1 MQACPAG
8 LLPQLEQG
16 GLVERLAVLG
26 RGAGPPRQNTNSSC
40 EKSWHAQNYALR
52 LLHHQSEPTA
62 SNQPSQRQ
70 PLISRYVLRLRPLH
84 APLRLLSLPSLRCLP
99 DPRTLANATGR
110 RSSLRHLPL
119 VCPSCPTLSRSA
131 SRSSAREPALV
142 SRRCHRRT
150 HGVHCEANVVN
161 QGTMRTPRIQQPRT
175 DPHRASDC

>member
-26 RGAGPPRQNTNSSC
+26 RGAGPTRQNTNSSC

-70 PLISRYVLRLRPLH
+70 PLISRYVLRLRPSH

-99 DPRTLANATGR
+99 DPRTLANATER
-110 RSSLRHLPL
+110 RSSLRHPPSRLPIMSDAIQERL
-119 VCPSCPTLSRSA
+119 KKLGQGARIGESAMPSQDAWRRLRS
-131 SRSSAREPALV
+131 
-142 SRRCHRRT
+142 
-150 HGVHCEANVVN
+150 
-161 QGTMRTPRIQQPRT
+161 
-175 DPHRASDC
+175 